1 MSTHAPSSD
10 PTPRH
15 TAAPAATRPIT
26 IITGA
31 GSGVGAATARLLA
44 ARGHGVLVHYHRSEA
59 AALEVVRA
67 CIEAGT
73 DAIAVSGDVGDDAVC
88 RKLADC
94 AIERWGRIDGL
105 VNCAAMTRFVPLS
118 ELEQV
123 DAQEFIDLYR
133 VNAIGPFQMARAVAP
148 HMQEGASIVCVS
160 SIAGQLGSG
169 SSFPYVLSKRAICR
183 SRADRPHLLQRGDCI
198 RHRMAARSGLHDD
211 RAAHGGRW
219 RLQPGA
225 PTTVCGGALTGL
237 VSALKAPHWLLPS
250 RHVLSMKSPF
260 IDVRS
265 SVLDDPLALLSQ
277 ALNAQGHHVTFAKEL
292 GRFHAAGH
300 AGRCAG
306 GDDVAGV

>member
-1 MSTHAPSSD
+1 MSTHAPSAD

-169 SSFPYVLSKRAICR
+169 SSFPYVLSKGALNALTLGLARTLA
-183 SRADRPHLLQRGDCI
+183 PKI
-198 RHRMAARSGLHDD
+198 RVNAVLPGMIDGRWMREGIGEDAFARVSAQF
-211 RAAHGGRW
+211 AAH
-219 RLQPGA
+219 
-225 PTTVCGGALTGL
+225 ALTRP

>member
-1 MSTHAPSSD
+1 MTTPAPIAR
-10 PTPRH
+10 PAPRN
-15 TAAPAATRPIT
+15 TGMPDAARPVT

-44 ARGHGVLVHYHRSEA
+44 TRGHAILVHYHRSEP

-88 RKLADC
+88 RNLAER

-118 ELEQV
+118 EMERV

-148 HMQEGASIVCVS
+148 HMQGGAAIVCVS

-169 SSFPYVLSKRAICR
+169 SSFPYVLSKGALNALTLGLARTLAPR
-183 SRADRPHLLQRGDCI
+183 I
-198 RHRMAARSGLHDD
+198 RVNAVLPGMID
-211 RAAHGGRW
+211 GRW
-219 RLQPGA
+219 MREGIGEDAFARVSEQFA
-225 PTTVCGGALTGL
+225 DHALTGRICTNEEI
-237 VSALKAPHWLLPS
+237 AAAIAWLLDPS
-250 RHVLSMKSPF
+250 CVMTGQLMVVDGGFS
-260 IDVRS
+260 
-265 SVLDDPLALLSQ
+265 
-277 ALNAQGHHVTFAKEL
+277 L
-292 GRFHAAGH
+292 GRPPPSAG
-300 AGRCAG
+300 AR
-306 GDDVAGV
+306 